1 MESVEME
8 LLLICPLGFDLPPD
22 TVAAKLCEH
31 PLLRSAPSTIF
42 VSSDCLAFAPAF
54 QKLLGSE
61 LQVDY
66 TWDDQHTE
74 TTAKPAQIDDVW
86 YGPETN
92 EVFRNRLWIV
102 SSMQKTA
109 KRVVLCGQGVISTI
123 SCMQTL
129 SICKF
134 QVQYLTSIS
143 LLESVSFEEVNL
155 LLASL
160 KPSPAAQA
168 VASTVVQ
175 AVDTALREGKAASSS
190 FQAQLTDLLTQQV
203 AGVMDSLERRYSEK
217 VAAAAQAL
225 QAKEA
230 EYQSCIAQLNELLG
244 TMETVQ
250 GQTLEVLKGFQQ
262 ARAPAAFLPVASGG
276 PVDPRLPRIMKDLEL
291 CETQLTVL
299 YGDAPVPKQKKFPLT
314 LVIEDNFCKVENR
327 KRYALEG
334 LELCCSVDGQAFRA
348 VTNFT
353 APVGSS
359 PHPYHVPAEPGKQ
372 LTFVIRQSGRDVCEP
387 FGVVSGHPST
397 DIKSSPPVKVEPS
410 IRDQFGLPRP
420 PPVGPYLAKK

>member
-1 MESVEME
+1 MAIIESVEME

-54 QKLLGSE
+54 QKLLGSK
-61 LQVDY
+61 LKVNS

-74 TTAKPAQIDDVW
+74 TTAKPAQIDAVW

-92 EVFRNRLWIV
+92 EDFRNRLWKK
-102 SSMQKTA
+102 SSMQRKA

-123 SCMQTL
+123 SGMQPL

-134 QVQYLTSIS
+134 QVQYNK
-143 LLESVSFEEVNL
+143 SVSPLEWVFFEEVNL

-203 AGVMDSLERRYSEK
+203 TGVMDSLERRYSEK

-244 TMETVQ
+244 TMEAVQ

-262 ARAPAAFLPVASGG
+262 AKAPAAFLPVASGG
-276 PVDPRLPRIMKDLEL
+276 PVDQRLPKIMKELEL

-299 YGDAPVPKQKKFPLT
+299 YGEAPVPKQKKFPLT
-314 LVIEDNFCKVENR
+314 LDIEDNFCKVKNS

-359 PHPYHVPAEPGKQ
+359 QHSYHVPAEPGKQ
-372 LTFVIRQSGRDVCEP
+372 LTFVIRQSGRDVCKP
-387 FGVVSGHPST
+387 SGVVS
-397 DIKSSPPVKVEPS
+397 DIKSSLPVKVGPS
-410 IRDQFGLPRP
+410 IRDQFKLITP
-420 PPVGPYLAKK
+420 PPLPNLAKK

>member
-1 MESVEME
+1 ME

-42 VSSDCLAFAPAF
+42 VSSDCLAFVPAF

-61 LQVDY
+61 LKVDD

-86 YGPETN
+86 CWPETY
-92 EVFRNRLWIV
+92 EVFRSRLWIV

-123 SCMQTL
+123 SSMQTL

-155 LLASL
+155 LFASL

-262 ARAPAAFLPVASGG
+262 AKAPAAFLPVASGG
-276 PVDPRLPRIMKDLEL
+276 LVDPRLPKIMKDLEL
-291 CETQLTVL
+291 CETQLTAL

-314 LVIEDNFCKVENR
+314 LGIEDNFCKVENS

-359 PHPYHVPAEPGKQ
+359 QHSYHVPAEPGKP
-372 LTFVIRQSGRDVCEP
+372 LTFVIRQSGRDVCDP
-387 FGVVSGHPST
+387 IGVVS
-397 DIKSSPPVKVEPS
+397 DIKSSLPVKVGPS
-410 IRDQFGLPRP
+410 IKDQFKLITP
-420 PPVGPYLAKK
+420 PPLPNLAKK